1 MNKTYAQIQAA
12 ATEHRIDLLKQFKE
26 TLTIDLEMMDKFFEK
41 FLERNQLDRKKKS
54 TSNWTIYTKKIAEYG
69 EVSDNLKVVDYLLEK
84 YDV

>member
-26 TLTIDLEMMDKFFEK
+26 TLSFELEMMDTFFEK

-69 EVSDNLKVVDYLLEK
+69 EVSDNLKVVDFFLEK
-84 YDV
+84 YNV